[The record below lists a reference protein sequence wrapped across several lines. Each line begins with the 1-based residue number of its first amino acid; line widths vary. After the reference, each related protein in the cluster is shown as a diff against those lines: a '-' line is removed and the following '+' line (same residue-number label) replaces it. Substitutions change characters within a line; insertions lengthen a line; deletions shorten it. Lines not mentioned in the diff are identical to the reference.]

1 VALIHGF
8 LWERHGKT
16 GILGNAIRVIG
27 ERYLAT
33 IFHLVT
39 LHGLGT
45 AHRTFGP
52 HLNWQTAFDTIDST
66 TQPFQFLWKKNVC
79 TIMISIYSDPDF
91 LTGMNEDTSG
101 GTAQR
106 QIRQGCPLSPYLF
119 FIALS
124 VVFTEVDQQLLKGGV
139 ATNTWS
145 KAGV

>member
-1 VALIHGF
+1 
-8 LWERHGKT
+8 
-16 GILGNAIRVIG
+16 
-27 ERYLAT
+27 
-33 IFHLVT
+33 
-39 LHGLGT
+39 
-45 AHRTFGP
+45 
-52 HLNWQTAFDTIDST
+52 
-66 TQPFQFLWKKNVC
+66 
-79 TIMISIYSDPDF
+79 MISIYSDPDF

-145 KAGV
+145 KAGVWPIEYADDTLLMARNQTLEAVASLVLKWTHR